1 MMSFSIW
8 QKLAAAMIEN
18 AVRCGL
24 KLVLALVT
32 VAMMKSSLAPAEDG
46 KHVFISSRFYSY
58 CFWPAFV
65 FWTIFFVSGPNG
77 KNQIAAAF
85 GTDA

>member
-24 KLVLALVT
+24 NPVLVLALVT
-32 VAMMKSSLAPAEDG
+32 VAMMKSSSVPGGRRETCLYFFPLLFILFLACICVLDDFLCEWAKWQKSIP
-46 KHVFISSRFYSY
+46 
-58 CFWPAFV
+58 
-65 FWTIFFVSGPNG
+65 
-77 KNQIAAAF
+77 
-85 GTDA
+85 

>member
-24 KLVLALVT
+24 KLVLALVI
-32 VAMMKSSLAPAEDG
+32 VAMMKSSLAPGGRRETCLYFFPLL
-46 KHVFISSRFYSY
+46 FILFLACICVLDDFLCEWAKWQKSNRGSLR
-58 CFWPAFV
+58 
-65 FWTIFFVSGPNG
+65 
-77 KNQIAAAF
+77 
-85 GTDA
+85 D